1 MDGTRGGLAWVV
13 ASPLFAGVGLLSKE
27 SALLLPLLLFVTEWT
42 LLGFGGL
49 NDRGRRNLRLAV
61 LGIAALPV
69 AVATIY
75 LLTNP
80 GLLSY
85 ATRPFTMGER
95 VLTEARVLWL
105 YTQMLIAPDISVMG
119 LFHDDVVVS
128 RSLLEPWT
136 TLPAVASLLFA
147 VIGALAVRKRLPL
160 LSFAVLFFLVG
171 HSMES
176 SVIGLELI
184 YEHRNYLPVV
194 APLFA
199 IAYVPTAS
207 RLAGEHR
214 RALVMLTGMT
224 LVLFASATALRA
236 HQWSGL
242 GRLVTAEVEHHPD
255 SPRANFQYAQVV
267 MTGLDDPKLRED
279 AYALARHHFRRAVDL
294 DPSNVDGLFGLVVL
308 DLHVGRVP
316 DAALVDELAT
326 RLKRVQFGPLT
337 VSIAQFSFLV
347 EWNLTAEPKL
357 PRQHML
363 AILEA
368 ALQNPTNVGMAR
380 AAVYNALRAYHHRVL
395 GELEPGLRYA
405 ELAVRTDP
413 SNWTYRDRLV
423 RLLAEARRFDDASAA
438 LDAAMASD
446 RHELHAKDA
455 RELGRLIEVARRAGA
470 GTTPTESP

>member
-1 MDGTRGGLAWVV
+1 
-13 ASPLFAGVGLLSKE
+13 
-27 SALLLPLLLFVTEWT
+27 
-42 LLGFGGL
+42 
-49 NDRGRRNLRLAV
+49 
-61 LGIAALPV
+61 
-69 AVATIY
+69 
-75 LLTNP
+75 
-80 GLLSY
+80 
-85 ATRPFTMGER
+85 
-95 VLTEARVLWL
+95 
-105 YTQMLIAPDISVMG
+105 
-119 LFHDDVVVS
+119 
-128 RSLLEPWT
+128 
-136 TLPAVASLLFA
+136 VASLLLA

-184 YEHRNYLPVV
+184 YEHRNYLPVL

-214 RALVMLTGMT
+214 PALVTLAAVT

-267 MTGLDDPKLRED
+267 MTGLDDPKLREE

-294 DPSNVDGLFGLVVL
+294 DPNHVDSLFGLVVL
-308 DLHVGRVP
+308 ELHVGRVP
-316 DAALVDELAT
+316 DAALVDELVA
-326 RLKRVQFGPLT
+326 RLKRVQFGPLN
-337 VSIAQFSFLV
+337 VSIAQFSYLV

-357 PRQHML
+357 PREQML

-368 ALQNPTNVGMAR
+368 ALQNPTNAGMAR
-380 AAVYNALRAYHHRVL
+380 AAIYNALRAYHHRVL
-395 GELEPGLRYA
+395 GELAPGLRYA
-405 ELAVRTDP
+405 ALAVQTDT

-423 RLLAEARRFDDASAA
+423 RLLVEAGRLDEAQAA
-438 LDAAMASD
+438 LDAARGSD
-446 RHELHAKDA
+446 RHALHANGA
-455 RELGRLIEVARRAGA
+455 TELGQLIEAARRANA
-470 GTTPTESP
+470 GKRPTDKP